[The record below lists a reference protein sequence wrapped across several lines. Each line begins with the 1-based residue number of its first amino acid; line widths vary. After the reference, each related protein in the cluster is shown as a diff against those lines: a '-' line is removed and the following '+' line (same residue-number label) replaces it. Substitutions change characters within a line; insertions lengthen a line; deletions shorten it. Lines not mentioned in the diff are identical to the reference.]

1 MCVMIENRTA
11 SFTKT
16 AIKNTELR
24 ELANILAEDAMNI
37 RANLLHMSAIMA
49 TIARRR
55 DEILGE
61 FDNSPVTFAEQ
72 RLGLKK
78 TQVYNMIQVGET
90 FLDAEGK
97 SLLTE
102 RGAKW
107 SNTQFMALLPMAGTG
122 KNKRTPEDTLTACK
136 KLVSDGKI
144 KPSMTVAEIKAVV
157 AEERPDA
164 GLKRAA
170 AAKRKAKADAKAA
183 VEDAITNDETK
194 KPTIKGTFKGSIE
207 FYELSDGSMRALFD
221 GKEVKFND
229 KNIDALVANLR
240 KCTNYVK

>member
-1 MCVMIENRTA
+1 MCVMIENRANA

-49 TIARRR
+49 LIARKR

-78 TQVYNMIQVGET
+78 TQVYSMIQVGET
-90 FLDAEGK
+90 FLDSEGH

-136 KLVSDGKI
+136 KLVADGKI

-164 GLKRAA
+164 AMKRAT
-170 AAKRKAKADAKAA
+170 AAKRKAKADAKA
-183 VEDAITNDETK
+183 DAEETISAKK
-194 KPTIKGTFKGSIE
+194 KPTVKGTFKGSLE
-207 FYELSDGSMRALFD
+207 FYELSDGTMLALFD

-229 KNIDALVANLR
+229 KNIDALVENLR

>member
-1 MCVMIENRTA
+1 MIENRSA
-11 SFTKT
+11 NFTKN
-16 AIKNTELR
+16 AIKNSELR
-24 ELANILAEDAMNI
+24 EYANILAEDAMNI

-49 TIARRR
+49 TIARKR

-90 FLDAEGK
+90 FLDSDGH
-97 SLLTE
+97 SMLTE

-122 KNKRTPEDTLTACK
+122 KNKLTPEETLASCK

-164 GLKRAA
+164 GMKKAA
-170 AAKRKAKADAKAA
+170 AAKRKAKAEAKAA
-183 VEDAITNDETK
+183 VQESMDAKT
-194 KPTIKGTFKGSIE
+194 PTISGELVGKVEFYRLADGSIH
-207 FYELSDGSMRALFD
+207 ALFD
-221 GKEVKFND
+221 GAEYKFNES
-229 KNIDALVANLR
+229 NIEQLAENMR
-240 KCTNYVK
+240 KCANYQK